1 MRWWLHGQASQ
12 PDSAATGKP
21 PKRLRSAHRAKPLA
35 RDAATAGFILDLLT
49 NEIHR
54 LKGAVGRGMYEVGV
68 RLGRIAD
75 ERLWASRGYTSF
87 EHYLEEG
94 VSFSRSTGY
103 KLLRIARQ
111 FDAEVAER
119 YGVEKLRNAS
129 VRAISC

>member
-1 MRWWLHGQASQ
+1 MGKRASPTPRQ
-12 PDSAATGKP
+12 QESRA
-21 PKRLRSAHRAKPLA
+21 KRLRSAHRAKPLA